1 MGLFDKL
8 KTNPAPTPQT
18 VQVGGNKSVKIT
30 FGALPDSYETFI
42 ALPEAKMDN
51 PFSTAALSVLAF
63 CFYPENKDL
72 SLQMLDFLRGPR
84 PLSVMDK
91 QFIADRFRDKDY
103 VPRSY
108 FVGATPQNNYLPSEP
123 YLIVERQG
131 LTGTMVP
138 KGIELTKEE
147 LPGFKALSYE
157 VLEIAADDSTV
168 IEIRYE
174 RNYYLV
180 DFDMEGGYGVE
191 PVYTRYGSAVGANVP
206 TRHGYGFNKW
216 VLEYYGDKAPTS
228 AQMSAYDIL
237 N

>member
-18 VQVGGNKSVKIT
+18 VQGGTNKSVKIT
-30 FGALPDSYETFI
+30 FSSLPESYEAFT

-108 FVGATPQNNYLPSEP
+108 FDGATPVNNYLPSEP
-123 YLIVERQG
+123 YSIVVSENPYSYQNEG
-131 LTGTMVP
+131 YATLYLTSG
-138 KGIELTKEE
+138 G
-147 LPGFKALSYE
+147 
-157 VLEIAADDSTV
+157 ADSPRSVQLRLAKDGKWYLW
-168 IEIRYE
+168 EQYLLADIRKPE
-174 RNYYLV
+174 SEN
-180 DFDMEGGYGVE
+180 
-191 PVYTRYGSAVGANVP
+191 PWA
-206 TRHGYGFNKW
+206 
-216 VLEYYGDKAPTS
+216 
-228 AQMSAYDIL
+228 
-237 N
+237 

>member
-18 VQVGGNKSVKIT
+18 VKAGKNKSVKIT
-30 FGALPDSYETFI
+30 FSSLPESYEAFT

-108 FVGATPQNNYLPSEP
+108 FVGSTPNNNYLPSEP
-123 YLIVERQG
+123 YSIVISENPYSYQNEG
-131 LTGTMVP
+131 YATLYLTSG
-138 KGIELTKEE
+138 G
-147 LPGFKALSYE
+147 
-157 VLEIAADDSTV
+157 ADSPRSVQLRLAKDGKWYLW
-168 IEIRYE
+168 EQYLLADIRKPE
-174 RNYYLV
+174 SEN
-180 DFDMEGGYGVE
+180 
-191 PVYTRYGSAVGANVP
+191 PWA
-206 TRHGYGFNKW
+206 
-216 VLEYYGDKAPTS
+216 
-228 AQMSAYDIL
+228 
-237 N
+237 